1 MTDSRDFAECP
12 STGSFVTLLPSSWIN
27 TGTCC
32 SADCPSSFCKPTM
45 ASYGL
50 HENGLRDEPVKK
62 QAAAEYKTGKESDGV
77 PTAHQ
82 VQANDHEM
90 AIDSSRANRQKILL
104 GSQLLQDGT
113 SGSLGQ
119 KGLKRFARTC
129 LSVGRMKSFK
139 NLKRSRHA
147 RRQSAKTSCACC
159 RGSCVKRIEALY
171 ALSLSS
177 VTGVK
182 VGDLR

>member
-1 MTDSRDFAECP
+1 MVIMRMDSGMSLSRSKQLR
-12 STGSFVTLLPSSWIN
+12 ST
-27 TGTCC
+27 
-32 SADCPSSFCKPTM
+32 
-45 ASYGL
+45 
-50 HENGLRDEPVKK
+50 K
-62 QAAAEYKTGKESDGV
+62 QARNQMACLQRTRYR
-77 PTAHQ
+77 PTI
-82 VQANDHEM
+82 M
-90 AIDSSRANRQKILL
+90 RLAIDSSRANRQKILL

-159 RGSCVKRIEALY
+159 RGSCECGSRRFMHFPCLQLQA
-171 ALSLSS
+171 
-177 VTGVK
+177 
-182 VGDLR
+182 